1 MTVIGIVLYKGFMNI
16 TANVAE
22 NAMLADFAFD
32 KLRKSGASGIYIAD
46 ADSLNDILNNTEA
59 DSFLLLMADAIADD
73 CDLASVFSCEQDVR
87 FEGCDGEF
95 LGAFITK
102 PMEFCDMLK
111 ISCIR
116 KVNGYRLTA
125 SVFADVLSKRNKSV
139 YKELTKNNVY
149 IEAGAVISPKVKIG
163 EGSYIGAAVRISGD
177 TVIGDNCVITGASY
191 IYNSKIGRKTSV
203 TSCVILD
210 SVVGESVS
218 AGPFA
223 YIRPNSQVGDHVKV
237 GDFVEIKN
245 AVIGDGTKI
254 SHLTYVGDSD
264 VGSGVNFGCGTV
276 TVNYDGIHKNRTVIG
291 DNVFIGCNTNL
302 VAPVTVGDNAF
313 IAAGST
319 VTDDIPALSFAIA
332 RQRQVTKE
340 NYVTDKMPD
349 MVKKQKNTNKE

>member
-1 MTVIGIVLYKGFMNI
+1 MTVTGIVLYKGFMNI
-16 TANVAE
+16 TANIAE

-32 KLRKSGASGIYIAD
+32 KLRKSGASDIYIAD

-95 LGAFITK
+95 LG
-102 PMEFCDMLK
+102 
-111 ISCIR
+111 SCIR
-116 KVNGYRLTA
+116 KVNGYRITA

-139 YKELTKNNVY
+139 YKELAENNVY
-149 IEAGAVISPKVKIG
+149 IEAGAVISPKARIG

-191 IYNSKIGRKTSV
+191 IYNSKIGRKASV

-223 YIRPNSQVGDHVKV
+223 YIRPNSQVGDHVKI

-245 AVIGDGTKI
+245 AVVGEGTKI

-349 MVKKQKNTNKE
+349 MVKKTNKE